1 MIIQLPPILPGEL
14 DLVDINKKL
23 RQHQI
28 ILDWSSVISAPESQ
42 LEILLDGIYLEK
54 DADWL
59 GIDGEISDHI
69 ANDIA
74 NYTNNQE
81 NKPKK
86 SRTKK
91 QKATKSTPQIWEQSK
106 LLETQFVPS
115 EGKQTEGQG
124 SLLDVQFV
132 PANNVVI
139 AEAKPGLAEENI
151 KPILEATIPSL

>member
-28 ILDWSSVISAPESQ
+28 ILDWSSVISAPEAQ
-42 LEILLDGIYLEK
+42 LEILLDGIDLGK

-74 NYTNNQE
+74 GSGKYVV
-81 NKPKK
+81 K
-86 SRTKK
+86 SHIY
-91 QKATKSTPQIWEQSK
+91 QLK
-106 LLETQFVPS
+106 LFVCS
-115 EGKQTEGQG
+115 C
-124 SLLDVQFV
+124 
-132 PANNVVI
+132 
-139 AEAKPGLAEENI
+139 
-151 KPILEATIPSL
+151 